1 MPTTYVLVHGAWM
14 GKFSWDD
21 VVPRLTALGHTV
33 VAVELPGHGEDNSPL
48 AEQTLANYRDTV
60 IKAVEAQNEP
70 VVLVGHSMG
79 GMVISE
85 VAEAVPDRINTLVYV
100 AGYLPQNG
108 DTLLALAGQDK
119 GSLITAE
126 GAAPTLLFAPD
137 YSTSTI
143 AESAIVPVFCA
154 DCDSQHAQFL
164 IEKHKPEAGAPFGA
178 AATLTEQ
185 NFGKV
190 RKVYIETLQDKAV
203 SHQLQQLMLAK
214 TPADKTLTLDS
225 SHSPFFSMPAALAAH
240 LTNLD

>member
-1 MPTTYVLVHGAWM
+1 M
-14 GKFSWDD
+14 GKFAWDE
-21 VVPRLTALGHTV
+21 VVPRLTALGHSA

-60 IKAVEAQNEP
+60 IKAVEAQSEP

-85 VAEAVPDRINTLVYV
+85 VAEAIPGQIKTLVYV

-108 DTLLALAGQDK
+108 DTLLALASQDQ
-119 GSLITAE
+119 GSLITAA
-126 GAAPTLLFAPD
+126 GANPTLLFAPD

-143 AESAIVPVFCA
+143 AQLAIESVFCA
-154 DCDSQHAQFL
+154 DCDRQPVQSL
-164 IEKHKPEAGAPFGA
+164 IDRHKPEAGAPFGA
-178 AATLTEQ
+178 AATVTAQ

-190 RKVYIETLQDKAV
+190 RKVYIETWQDKAV

-214 TPADKTLTLDS
+214 TPVDKTLSLDS
-225 SHSPFFSMPAALAAH
+225 SHSPFFSMPDALVAH